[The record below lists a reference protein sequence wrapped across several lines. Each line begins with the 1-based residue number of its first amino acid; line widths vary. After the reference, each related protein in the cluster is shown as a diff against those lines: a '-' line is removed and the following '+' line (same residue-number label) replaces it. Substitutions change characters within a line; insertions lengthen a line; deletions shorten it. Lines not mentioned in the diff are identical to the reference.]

1 MTDLI
6 KAELEN
12 IRKQK
17 EQTIAQL
24 NALIGA
30 EKVLEKVITQAETP
44 EKGEKKDADTDTDRP
59 E

>member
-1 MTDLI
+1 MIDKI

-17 EQTIAQL
+17 EQAVAQY
-24 NALIGA
+24 NALMGA
-30 EKVLEKVITQAETP
+30 EQVLEKLIAEDVA
-44 EKGEKKDADTDTDRP
+44 EEVA

>member
-6 KAELEN
+6 KAELEK

-30 EKVLEKVITQAETP
+30 EKVLEKLIAEDVA
-44 EKGEKKDADTDTDRP
+44 EEDVA

>member
-1 MTDLI
+1 MIDKI
-6 KAELEN
+6 KAELEK

-17 EQTIAQL
+17 EQVVAQY

-30 EKVLEKVITQAETP
+30 EQVLEKLIAEDVA
-44 EKGEKKDADTDTDRP
+44 EEDVA